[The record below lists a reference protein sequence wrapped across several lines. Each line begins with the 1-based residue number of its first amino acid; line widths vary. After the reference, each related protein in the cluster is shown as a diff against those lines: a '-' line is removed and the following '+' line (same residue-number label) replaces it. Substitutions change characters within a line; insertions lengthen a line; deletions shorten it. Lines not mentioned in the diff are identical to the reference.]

1 RAPHQPGLAVPG
13 PAATVLAPLGH
24 HRSADAPRG
33 TVVALA
39 IGVAPARAP
48 LPPLLA
54 PGRARPAPPVGH
66 GEIPA
71 IEPLRVLSAVDDPS
85 GSDEPTVQGS
95 LTRSPLPGV
104 AEGSREQ
111 PHSGVVHPEPALV
124 QRAAEGAAAAAAAAA
139 RRPSLGQ
146 SRRLGI
152 GAPFSREPAHSP
164 VDAHGVPTEASGISP
179 VERLDPPPAPPQRQL
194 PPVQRAEIPPPKRA
208 PTTHRLPAVPAR
220 AALPEPPAPLPPPAA
235 RAEAPP
241 SPPVPTEPESPTLR
255 PVAAEPE
262 PVGELLP
269 ASRKAE
275 ATGDPGRDITSDT
288 GMGSTAPEAAAAAL
302 IEVLRP
308 ALTAGGGA
316 TATGP
321 VTSVQRVTAAAAVP
335 TSPPPTARPRHIP

>member
-1 RAPHQPGLAVPG
+1 MLWPFRRRPRAEAAQAAPPPPPVRRDWALLPPIEPAVGPAPLVAQRAPHQPGLAVPG

-24 HRSADAPRG
+24 HRSDAPRG

-179 VERLDPPPAPPQRQL
+179 VERLGPPPAPQ
-194 PPVQRAEIPPPKRA
+194 KRVKGA
-208 PTTHRLPAVPAR
+208 CCGHCGTSGSVTTRTKNR
-220 AALPEPPAPLPPPAA
+220 
-235 RAEAPP
+235 
-241 SPPVPTEPESPTLR
+241 
-255 PVAAEPE
+255 
-262 PVGELLP
+262 
-269 ASRKAE
+269 
-275 ATGDPGRDITSDT
+275 
-288 GMGSTAPEAAAAAL
+288 
-302 IEVLRP
+302 
-308 ALTAGGGA
+308 
-316 TATGP
+316 
-321 VTSVQRVTAAAAVP
+321 
-335 TSPPPTARPRHIP
+335 